1 MLYDL
6 KPIYQDKPCHYSERK
21 FLRYVAL
28 VMFEHFITDDQIN
41 LTEISKLYC
50 IFSSLFQIVN
60 VFYPFIESINPHCLY
75 SISYPRCTV
84 INIIQIDIVMS

>member
-41 LTEISKLYC
+41 LTEISKLCC
-50 IFSSLFQIVN
+50 IFSILFQN
-60 VFYPFIESINPHCLY
+60 REFL
-75 SISYPRCTV
+75 
-84 INIIQIDIVMS
+84 